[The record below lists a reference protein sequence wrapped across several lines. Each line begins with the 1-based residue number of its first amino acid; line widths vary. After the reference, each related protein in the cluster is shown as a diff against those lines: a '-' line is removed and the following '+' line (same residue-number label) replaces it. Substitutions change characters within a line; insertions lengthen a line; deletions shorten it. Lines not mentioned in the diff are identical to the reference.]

1 MATKI
6 EWCAGVPF
14 FLKWLS
20 GGTRKLDGREHNALP
35 WEVSE

>member
-14 FLKWLS
+14 FLKRLS
-20 GGTRKLDGREHNALP
+20 DGTRRLYGREHNALP
-35 WEVSE
+35 WQVSE